1 MTSKIK
7 IRIGAIELE
16 YEGSEEFLKQEL
28 PDLLE
33 AVVKL
38 HDKSGVVTQNSQ
50 PAGQGSGGNSNQNNK
65 PLEMTTA
72 AIATKIGGK
81 SGPELAFAACAR
93 LGFIEARD
101 RFSRKEILNEM
112 KNASSFYKKS
122 YNSNLT
128 SILNGLMS
136 ADKITE
142 PAKEMYSLTQT
153 SKDTLASNLMRSN

>member
-38 HDKSGVVTQNSQ
+38 HDKSGVVTQNGQ
-50 PAGQGSGGNSNQNNK
+50 PAGQGSGGNSNHNK
-65 PLEMTTA
+65 QPLEMTTA

-81 SGPELAFAACAR
+81 SGPDLAFAACAR
-93 LGFIEARD
+93 LGFVAAKD
-101 RFSRKEILNEM
+101 RFSRKEILQEM

-142 PAKEMYSLTQT
+142 PATEMYSLTQT
-153 SKDTLASNLMRSN
+153 SKDTLTSTLMGSS

>member
-38 HDKSGVVTQNSQ
+38 HDKSGVVTQNGQ
-50 PAGQGSGGNSNQNNK
+50 PAGQGSGGNSNHNK

-72 AIATKIGGK
+72 AIATKIGGR

-93 LGFIEARD
+93 LGFVAAKD

-142 PAKEMYSLTQT
+142 PATEMYSLTQT
-153 SKDTLASNLMRSN
+153 SKDTLASNLTGSN